1 LIQLNKKGK
10 TLPAITFEVIRKQT
24 QHENQAQPKKKIS
37 TPRNKIQQFYKKVV
51 YIDPT
56 WLESHEFWH
65 LEAEIVKGYIL
76 EGLRSHVL
84 KLKIK

>member
-1 LIQLNKKGK
+1 MPVPNSQHMDLNSVKKNIKLNKKGK

-56 WLESHEFWH
+56 
-65 LEAEIVKGYIL
+65 
-76 EGLRSHVL
+76 
-84 KLKIK
+84 